1 MLHAVSGAFKKKAVW
16 AEIIV
21 YFFIFLFLY
30 TGINKLLD
38 FSVFR
43 IQLSDSAFMP
53 DGRTISGILSWV
65 IAILVP
71 FTEIVVS
78 CLLFMP
84 GTRRFGLLMSTI
96 LMTLFSLYVG
106 AIIVFVPGNK
116 QPCSCGGV
124 YDNMNWNWHL
134 GLNLAFTFLAFVA
147 WRMYKPVK

>member
-1 MLHAVSGAFKKKAVW
+1 MLHAVSGAFKRKAVVV
-16 AEIIV
+16 EIIV

-53 DGRTISGILSWV
+53 DDRAISGILSWI

-71 FTEIVVS
+71 FTEIIVS
-78 CLLFMP
+78 CLLFLP
-84 GTRRFGLLMSTI
+84 RTRRLGLLVSAI
-96 LMTLFSLYVG
+96 LMSFFSLYVG
-106 AIIVFVPGNK
+106 AIIFFVPGNK

-134 GLNLAFTFLAFVA
+134 GLNLAFAFLAFVA
-147 WRMYKPVK
+147 WRMHKTVK